1 MDRIPE
7 VRKRGSWRSAQED
20 SVLKEGGR
28 VEERSGGMEG
38 RRKALPVTKAA
49 EEEVS
54 QFQTCVW
61 YLICPTGVLAIAL
74 RG

>member
-1 MDRIPE
+1 MDRIQE
-7 VRKRGSWRSAQED
+7 MRKRGSWNAQED
-20 SVLKEGGR
+20 SVLKGGGR

-49 EEEVS
+49 AAEVF

-61 YLICPTGVLAIAL
+61 YLICPTDVPAIAL